1 MAKRKILYAG
11 TAAGQSRCIRIG
23 GQTFVRG
30 ESYNVDGALAERLLA
45 RGGFSVVKP
54 AVKKAPPK
62 KEIEEFKS

>member
-1 MAKRKILYAG
+1 MGKQKLLYAG

-30 ESYNVDGALAERLLA
+30 ESYNVDGVLAERLLA

-54 AVKKAPPK
+54 VVKKALLK
-62 KEIEEFKS
+62 KETEEIDS